1 MSNGTLAMQAALN
14 GGRGERKLGIV
25 GLMFNMEKGESERRV
40 RCAMHES
47 ISCGEHAW
55 EPAVR

>member
-1 MSNGTLAMQAALN
+1 MLQAALN
-14 GGRGERKLGIV
+14 GRQGERKLGIV
-25 GLMFNMEKGESERRV
+25 ELKFRVEKGESERYE

-47 ISCGEHAW
+47 ISGGEHAW